1 MKYTKKQIQNLLG
14 AMCVIVFVF
23 LAGLYIGYNNKP
35 WVERVAGIENRN
47 TPTEI
52 RSNADFEPFWKV
64 WSIINSKYPNPEE
77 TSNQD
82 KVWGAIEGL
91 TSSLNDPYTE
101 FFPPQESK
109 QFMEQINGEFSG
121 VGMEV
126 GMKDN
131 ILTVIAPLK
140 NSPADRA
147 GIRPGDKILKIDS
160 KVTTDMK
167 VNEAVKLIKGKPGT
181 KITLTLY
188 RQGEDQP
195 FDVTLVREVITIP
208 TIESISRN
216 DGIQILNI
224 YNFGSGVTDEFKKE
238 IVDFNNSGKNKLI
251 IDLRNNPGG
260 FLDAAVEIAS
270 YFLPQGDIIVK
281 EDYGS
286 NREQDI
292 YRSRGYNSV
301 AKDVKIVIL
310 VDGGSASASEILAG
324 ALSEHK
330 LAILIGEQT
339 YGKGSVQELV
349 PVTDD
354 TSLKIT
360 VAKWL
365 TPNGISISL
374 KGLAPDI
381 KVSITKEDIENK
393 KDPQLDRAISYLLT
407 GK

>member
-1 MKYTKKQIQNLLG
+1 MNYTKKQIQNFLSAL
-14 AMCVIVFVF
+14 CILVVIFIF
-23 LAGLYIGYNNKP
+23 GIYIGYNNKP
-35 WVERVAGIENRN
+35 WIEKVTGIENKVPTTQIGNN
-47 TPTEI
+47 T
-52 RSNADFEPFWKV
+52 DFEPFWKV
-64 WSIINSKYPNPEE
+64 WSLINEKYPHPEE
-77 TSNQD
+77 TAGQD
-82 KVWGAIEGL
+82 RVWGAIEGL

-140 NSPADRA
+140 GSPAEKA
-147 GIRPGDKILKIDS
+147 GIKPGDKILKIDS

-167 VNEAVKLIKGKPGT
+167 VDEAVKLIKGKAGT
-181 KITLTLY
+181 SITLTLY

-195 FDVTLVREVITIP
+195 FDVKLTREVITVP
-208 TIESISRN
+208 TIESVSRD

-224 YNFGSGVTDEFKKE
+224 YNFGAGVTDEFKKE
-238 IVDFNNSGKNKLI
+238 ITVFKDSGKKKLI

-260 FLDAAVEIAS
+260 FLDAAVDIAS
-270 YFLPQGDIIVK
+270 YFLPAGDVIVK
-281 EDYGS
+281 EDYGTKQA
-286 NREQDI
+286 EDVF
-292 YRSRGYNSV
+292 RSKGYNVVDS
-301 AKDVKIVIL
+301 DVKIVIL

-330 LAILIGEQT
+330 RAILIGEQT

-349 PVTDD
+349 PITED

-365 TPNGISISL
+365 TPNGVSISL

-381 KVSITKEDIENK
+381 KVSVTKDDIQK
-393 KDPQLDRAISYLLT
+393 KLDPQLDRAVSYLLT

>member
-14 AMCVIVFVF
+14 AICVIVFVF
-23 LAGLYIGYNNKP
+23 LIGLYVGYNNKL
-35 WVERVAGIENRN
+35 WVERVIGIENKN
-47 TPTEI
+47 TPPQI
-52 RSNADFEPFWKV
+52 GNDADFEPFWKV
-64 WSIINSKYPNPEE
+64 WSIINDKYPHPEE

-82 KVWGAIEGL
+82 RIWGAIEGL

-140 NSPADRA
+140 GSPADKA
-147 GIRPGDKILKIDS
+147 GIKPGDKILKIDS

-167 VNEAVKLIKGKPGT
+167 VDEAVKLIKGKPGT

-188 RQGEDQP
+188 RQGNDQS
-195 FDVTLVREVITIP
+195 FDVSLTREVITIP
-208 TIESISRN
+208 TIESVVRN

-224 YNFGSGVTDEFKKE
+224 YNFGTGVTDEFKKE
-238 IVDFNNSGKNKLI
+238 ITSFNASGRKKLI

-270 YFLPQGDIIVK
+270 YFLPQGDVIVK
-281 EDYGS
+281 EDYGN
-286 NREQDI
+286 NRDQDI
-292 YRSRGYNSV
+292 YRSKGYNSV
-301 AKDVKIVIL
+301 NSDVKIVIL

-330 LAILIGEQT
+330 RATLVGEQT

-349 PVTDD
+349 PITDN
-354 TSLKIT
+354 TSLKVT

-365 TPNGISISL
+365 TPNGVSISL
-374 KGLAPDI
+374 KGLTPDI
-381 KVSITKEDIENK
+381 KVSITKDDVANK
-393 KDPQLDRAISYLLT
+393 HDPQLERAVSYLNN

>member
-167 VNEAVKLIKGKPGT
+167 VDEAVKLIKGKPGT

-330 LAILIGEQT
+330 LATLIGEQT

>member
-82 KVWGAIEGL
+82 KVWRAIEGL

-167 VNEAVKLIKGKPGT
+167 VDEAVKLIKGKPGT

-330 LAILIGEQT
+330 LATLIGEQT

-393 KDPQLDRAISYLLT
+393 KDLQLDRAISYLLT